1 MSGEQP
7 SHLQEAARKAQ
18 SKADRTGA
26 GKQRAGELQS
36 EADRAAV
43 PKHGL

>member
-1 MSGEQP
+1 MSGENP
-7 SHLQEAARKAQ
+7 SAMQKTASKAQ
-18 SKADRTGA
+18 SEASQTGVGKEKAR
-26 GKQRAGELQS
+26 QLQS

>member
-1 MSGEQP
+1 MSGELP
-7 SHLQEAARKAQ
+7 SANQKAASQAQ
-18 SKADRTGA
+18 SKADRTGQ
-26 GKQRAGELQS
+26 GKEQASKQQS

>member
-7 SHLQEAARKAQ
+7 SGRQIEASRAQ
-18 SKADRTGA
+18 SRADRTGQ
-26 GKQRAGELQS
+26 GKEKSEEMQS
-36 EADRAAV
+36 AADRAAV